1 MLRKSG
7 PRPIRMP
14 STATSAQRVSSIADA
29 RAAIAKARAE
39 RARIGFVPTMGA
51 LHRGHLSLVDRAR
64 RECDTVVMSIFVN
77 PLQFGPTED
86 FQRYPRPLEE
96 DARLASE
103 VGVDILFTP
112 TSDEMYEDGRA
123 TMVSAGPRGEVWEG
137 AVRPGHFDG
146 VLTVVAKLFNIVQPD
161 VAVFG
166 RKDLQQASL
175 VETMVRDLDFDLT
188 IVVAPSIRESDGL
201 ALSSRNAYLT
211 KAERAD
217 ALVLIRSLRAVAAAF
232 DRGERDGRRLEE
244 IGRQRFADVS
254 GVSLDYFAVVN
265 RVTLEPELRAER
277 GSAAIV
283 AARLGATRLID
294 NLIFG
299 DNDQD

>member
-1 MLRKSG
+1 MSR
-7 PRPIRMP
+7 
-14 STATSAQRVSSIADA
+14 IADA
-29 RAAIAKARAE
+29 RAAIAKVRADG
-39 RARIGFVPTMGA
+39 ARIGFVPTMGA

-64 RECDTVVMSIFVN
+64 RESDAVVMSIFVN

-86 FQRYPRPLEE
+86 FGRYPRPLEE

-112 TSDEMYEDGRA
+112 SSDEMYRDGRA
-123 TMVSAGPRGEVWEG
+123 TIVSAGPRGEVWEG

-161 VAVFG
+161 VAILG

-175 VETMVRDLDFDLT
+175 IQAMARDLDFDLT
-188 IVVAPSIRESDGL
+188 IVVAPTIREGDGL
-201 ALSSRNAYLT
+201 ALSSRNAYFS
-211 KAERAD
+211 KSERGD
-217 ALVLIRSLRAVAAAF
+217 ALVLIRALRAVAAAF
-232 DRGERDGRRLEE
+232 GAGERDGRRLED
-244 IGRQRFADVS
+244 IGRQRFADVRRA
-254 GVSLDYFAVVN
+254 SLDYFAVVN
-265 RVTLEPELRAER
+265 PMTLEPEPRAER

-294 NLIFG
+294 NIILG
-299 DNDQD
+299 ENDQD

>member
-1 MLRKSG
+1 MVSSRSFSSATPISLRRRARRWRSMLRKSG

-103 VGVDILFTP
+103 AGVDILFTP
-112 TSDEMYEDGRA
+112 SSDEMYQDGRA
-123 TMVSAGPRGEVWEG
+123 TIVSAGARGEVWEG

-166 RKDLQQASL
+166 QKDLQQAML
-175 VETMVRDLDFDLT
+175 VSSMVRDLNLPLE
-188 IVVAPSIRESDGL
+188 VVIAPTVRDPDGL
-201 ALSSRNAYLT
+201 ALSSRNRYLSS
-211 KAERAD
+211 EDRAT
-217 ALVLIRSLRAVAAAF
+217 ALALPRALEAIY
-232 DRGERDGRRLEE
+232 DKYEDGERD
-244 IGRQRFADVS
+244 
-254 GVSLDYFAVVN
+254 VN
-265 RVTLEPELRAER
+265 
-277 GSAAIV
+277 
-283 AARLGATRLID
+283 
-294 NLIFG
+294 
-299 DNDQD
+299 